1 MLQEAEARSM
11 YKALSRVT
19 LYRVG
24 AYMVEIARTVTVEVY
39 DREERVPFAFLVHD
53 EAGKILARR
62 ELGAHGPHAM
72 KSLLAC
78 AAALGVVEDDLLR
91 ACCGVDKPVTGAQM
105 MLLLRV
111 EDGGCELSPPRR
123 PTLRL
128 VS

>member
-11 YKALSRVT
+11 YNALSRVT

-24 AYMVEIARTVTVEVY
+24 AYMVEIARTIEVY
-39 DREERVPFAFLVHD
+39 DREEMVPFAFLVHD

-72 KSLLAC
+72 RSLLAC

>member
-1 MLQEAEARSM
+1 MLQDAEARYM

-19 LYRVG
+19 LYRVD
-24 AYMVEIARTVTVEVY
+24 AYMVEIARTVEVNN
-39 DREERVPFAFLVHD
+39 REERVPFAFLVHD

-72 KSLLAC
+72 RSLLAC